1 MNSCVAVGKGM
12 HMEQKKSDTNRKYLR
27 TQLTGQVFGNYIL
40 ALVICVSS
48 IRNIG
53 NRLVSKHQHLMAAE
67 QHLLF
72 VAVGKRMDHCHYEYI
87 DPDRMDCYYFA
98 VYDTPAAL
106 SG

>member
-1 MNSCVAVGKGM
+1 M
-12 HMEQKKSDTNRKYLR
+12 HMEQKKSYTNRKYLR
-27 TQLTGQVFGNYIL
+27 TQLTGQVFGNYLL
-40 ALVICVSS
+40 ALVIYVAALFAILAIGWSVSM
-48 IRNIG
+48 NIS
-53 NRLVSKHQHLMAAE
+53 LAAE

-72 VAVGKRMDHCHYEYI
+72 VAVGKRMDHCHYAYI